1 MEEYWTD
8 IPEGIHAAFTW
19 YNGGVYFF
27 KETEF
32 WYFDLENNDNNMI
45 EQSYPKSIK
54 VWWEDLQNFT
64 GYSVFR

>member
-27 KETEF
+27 KDTEF

-54 VWWEDLQNFT
+54 VWWNDLQNFA